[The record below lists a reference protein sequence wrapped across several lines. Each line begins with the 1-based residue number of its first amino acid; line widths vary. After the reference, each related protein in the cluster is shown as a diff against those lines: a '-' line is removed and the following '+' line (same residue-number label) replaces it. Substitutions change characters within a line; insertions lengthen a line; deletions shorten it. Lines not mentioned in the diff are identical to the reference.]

1 MKLVNNWY
9 NILQYTILLLT
20 VAAVP
25 IHWRVGLLSALLLVI
40 TTLVKIIVQHKVG
53 NPMVSRSMMWALLGS
68 AIYWM
73 ALAISLFWSHD
84 IVTGQEVLLRNAVLL
99 CFSLCIL
106 ISDTSYLTSRQ
117 LRGMGYVLL
126 VATCGAFVYFLVKVG
141 VATAQSIDFV
151 SFYEDFYSHSR
162 NGYRHHAYIAMYA
175 VVAMVFVYHEL
186 YTYWKKLTVWHRCLL
201 LFSMALLLSY
211 VVLVNSRA
219 GIIVMG
225 VSMLTCIVHLLI
237 KKRSWKLGVGIA
249 ALLLFCIVG
258 VTKSIPTYADRV
270 SETVANVEED
280 IRYTVYRCNWQA
292 IRSNLVVGYGVG
304 DAHAI
309 QVETYKNEG
318 FNTGAQAGL
327 NAHNQYMESMLQAG
341 LLGVLSLLFF
351 LLSPLVVAL
360 CRHSRYTFIIA
371 VFTCIV
377 MMNLLFESMLER
389 QMGLLFIGGLYAVMV
404 LMMCVEEKEAIG

>member
-1 MKLVNNWY
+1 MKQGNSWY
-9 NILQYTILLLT
+9 NTLQYIVLLLT
-20 VAAVP
+20 AAAVP
-25 IHWRVGLLSALLLVI
+25 IHWRVGLLFALLLVI
-40 TTLVKIIVQHKVG
+40 TTLVKILAQHKAG
-53 NPMVSRSMMWALLGS
+53 NPMVSRPSFWALLGS
-68 AIYWM
+68 AIYWVVS
-73 ALAISLFWSHD
+73 AISLLWSHD

-99 CFSLCIL
+99 CFSLCLL
-106 ISDTSYLTSRQ
+106 ISDTSYLTSRL
-117 LRGMGYVLL
+117 LRGIGYALV
-126 VATCGAFVYFLVKVG
+126 VATCGTFVYFLVKAG
-141 VATAQSIDFV
+141 VATAQGVDFV

-186 YTYWKKLTVWHRCLL
+186 YTYWKELTVWHRCLL

-219 GIIVMG
+219 GMIVMG
-225 VSMLTCIVHLLI
+225 VSMLTCIVHLLVT
-237 KKRSWKLGVGIA
+237 KRSWKLGVGIA
-249 ALLLFCIVG
+249 ALLLFSIVG

-292 IRSNLVVGYGVG
+292 IRSNPVVGYGVG

-318 FNTGAQAGL
+318 FNMGAQAGL

-360 CRHSRYTFIIA
+360 CRHSRYTFVIA

-389 QMGLLFIGGLYAVMV
+389 QMGLLFIGGLYAVMA
-404 LMMCVEEKEAIG
+404 LMMCVEEKKAIG